1 MDLGLFAVFVVVIMA
16 GYLAARYL
24 QTRGNGRGGRDR
36 SSFDATTVAGVGA
49 VGGTAAIAGD
59 DTPHDGSSGA
69 SGVDTGGGWD
79 GGGGW
84 GVGDGGG
91 GGGGD

>member
-16 GYLAARYL
+16 GYLAALYL

-49 VGGTAAIAGD
+49 VATAAIAGD

-84 GVGDGGG
+84 GGGGGGG